1 MQTAERQAWIEALR
15 WHVDQGVTDA
25 LGDEPQ
31 DATAWINAAPV
42 ARMTAPP
49 AAPDLDEPR
58 EQPPAAP
65 YSAAAAQQPTF
76 LGVSEARTEAVR
88 AAAAANTLDE
98 LKAALAAFQGFA
110 ISKTAT
116 NLVFADGDPAADVML
131 IGEAPGADED
141 RLGKPFVGASGQLL
155 DKILRSIGLDR
166 NAQEQ
171 PSRIYISNIL
181 NWRPPGNRNPTPAEI
196 EMALPFVERHIQLA
210 APKMLIFCGS
220 VPAKA
225 LLDTE
230 QGISRL
236 RGRWH
241 NYMPRTKELTDKV
254 SGPIPALATYHPSYL
269 LRTPGQKKLVWA
281 DMLEINKKINDL

>member
-31 DATAWINAAPV
+31 DATVWINAAP
-42 ARMTAPP
+42 PP
-49 AAPDLDEPR
+49 PVRQAANITPPQAAPETPR
-58 EQPPAAP
+58 NMEQHAP
-65 YSAAAAQQPTF
+65 PTF
-76 LGVSEARTEAVR
+76 LGVAEARAEAVR
-88 AAAAANTLDE
+88 AAAAAKTLDE
-98 LKAALAAFQGFA
+98 LKAAIAAFQGFA

-116 NLVFADGDPAADVML
+116 NLVFADGDPDASIML
-131 IGEAPGADED
+131 VGEAPGADED

-171 PSRIYISNIL
+171 PSRIYISNML

-196 EMALPFVERHIQLA
+196 EMALPFIERHIQLA
-210 APKMLIFCGS
+210 APKILIFCGS
-220 VPAKA
+220 VSAKA

-241 NYMPRTKELTDKV
+241 NYMPRTKELTDKAN
-254 SGPIPALATYHPSYL
+254 GPIPALATYHPSYL

-281 DMLEINKKINDL
+281 DMLEIHSKINDI